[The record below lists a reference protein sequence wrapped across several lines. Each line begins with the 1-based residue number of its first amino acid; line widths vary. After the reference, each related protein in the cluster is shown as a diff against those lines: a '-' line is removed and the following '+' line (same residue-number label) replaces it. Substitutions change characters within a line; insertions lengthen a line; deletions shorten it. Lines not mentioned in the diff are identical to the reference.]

1 MTHLYLFRLA
11 NICKVSRRTRAQAMT
26 TSTVQRA
33 FVPKTR
39 GRRQRRRRSSS
50 MKEEKMEVTTSLA
63 SGNPF
68 EQSQSRFKS
77 LKWFYIFSFSN
88 LNRSILYLTPQMKS
102 RMLVKMWR
110 QYQKPHWSPPLTI
123 WWQNTVRF
131 VAIGPAGDPP
141 WVKKKVKVRVYKS
154 LQCYL

>member
-1 MTHLYLFRLA
+1 
-11 NICKVSRRTRAQAMT
+11 
-26 TSTVQRA
+26 
-33 FVPKTR
+33 
-39 GRRQRRRRSSS
+39 

-110 QYQKPHWSPPLTI
+110 QYQKPH
-123 WWQNTVRF
+123 
-131 VAIGPAGDPP
+131 
-141 WVKKKVKVRVYKS
+141 
-154 LQCYL
+154 